1 MKKTTLVAPMLEF
14 LAADPDRARRSS
26 RNLSALVVLASM
38 LAGCNSGPMFGSS
51 APSIAATPN
60 VAVTTVDLEGNWGL
74 ASYHTETDRPR
85 TEAEAKSAC
94 GNPYQIGKGANG
106 GVVMHLADQAQ
117 PQEVFLKVAS
127 DGRVFLGPR
136 GPAGTKQDRVVV
148 SFENQVLVTEWIDAG
163 ARERYGTMLFVR
175 CSAPA

>member
-1 MKKTTLVAPMLEF
+1 MLE
-14 LAADPDRARRSS
+14 LLTADPDRALRSS
-26 RNLSALVVLASM
+26 RNLSALFLLAGM
-38 LAGCNSGPMFGSS
+38 LAGCNSGTMSGSS

-60 VAVTTVDLEGNWGL
+60 IAVTAVELEGNWGL
-74 ASYHTETDRPR
+74 ASYHTEADRAR

-106 GVVMHLADQAQ
+106 GVVMHLADQPQ

-136 GPAGTKQDRVVV
+136 GPAGTKQDRVIV
-148 SFENQVLVTEWIDAG
+148 SFENQVLVTEWMDAG